1 MARHRGGLGPAR
13 RERDANS
20 HVISLRRRRPR
31 APSAP
36 MSPFKA
42 PRSPKVRGAFLIWAL
57 RSYSRTYFG
66 YSTFRRRK
74 KAAAW
79 EHICLVGDRAFRGCS
94 MPLLVRRPNVSGARL
109 GDEGKAVGRVPPTA
123 LLFRVE
129 ARGACDLTHFEVLPC
144 RTVFRIPWLSFL
156 ASRPPL
162 HCRCLYSP
170 HGVGFCI
177 EHARRSPPRL

>member
-42 PRSPKVRGAFLIWAL
+42 PRSPKVRGAFLIWPL

-74 KAAAW
+74 KPRHGNTFASSETVRSEVAP
-79 EHICLVGDRAFRGCS
+79 CLCWSDGPTCR
-94 MPLLVRRPNVSGARL
+94 GARL

-156 ASRPPL
+156 AWRPPL
-162 HCRCLYSP
+162 RCRCLYSP